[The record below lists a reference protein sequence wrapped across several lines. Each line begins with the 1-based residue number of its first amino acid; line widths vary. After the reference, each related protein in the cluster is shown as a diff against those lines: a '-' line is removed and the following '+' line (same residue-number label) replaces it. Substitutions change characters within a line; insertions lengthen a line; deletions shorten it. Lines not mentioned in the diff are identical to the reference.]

1 MAGWAG
7 RWPGGQPGAQVRSGQ
22 WTVLDFGDSLPR
34 CAAIQS
40 LRPWQPQELMPLCGR
55 VLAKPGF
62 SSLCEAQGHGCG
74 LILVHGFG
82 EAAALCRGVQNHGFH
97 RLIIARQLQAGDWGL
112 TEPLLPPRH
121 GPLATSGAQAASRH
135 LAGVLGEN
143 SF

>member
-1 MAGWAG
+1 MVA
-7 RWPGGQPGAQVRSGQ
+7 
-22 WTVLDFGDSLPR
+22 
-34 CAAIQS
+34 
-40 LRPWQPQELMPLCGR
+40 
-55 VLAKPGF
+55 
-62 SSLCEAQGHGCG
+62 
-74 LILVHGFG
+74 

-112 TEPLLPPRH
+112 TEPLLPSRH

>member
-1 MAGWAG
+1 MANPA
-7 RWPGGQPGAQVRSGQ
+7 PQVRSGQ

-74 LILVHGFG
+74 LILVERHGFG